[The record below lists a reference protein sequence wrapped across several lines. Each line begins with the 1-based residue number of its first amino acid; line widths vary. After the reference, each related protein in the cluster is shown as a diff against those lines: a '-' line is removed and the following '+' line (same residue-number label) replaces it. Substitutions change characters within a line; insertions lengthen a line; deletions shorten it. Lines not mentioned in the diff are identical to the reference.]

1 MFSFYVV
8 LCSNACMSL
17 SVPNRMNANHVFVA
31 FRLQGTCIG
40 IKRNCFVNGKIII
53 ALGKDCYIFTFAV
66 VTFCKGLF
74 TIQNNGIIIH
84 FQILTLKSFHAPRF
98 FKCFP

>member
-1 MFSFYVV
+1 
-8 LCSNACMSL
+8 
-17 SVPNRMNANHVFVA
+17 MNANHVFVA

-53 ALGKDCYIFTFAV
+53 ALGKNCYIFTFAV

-84 FQILTLKSFHAPRF
+84 FQILTLKSFLAPRF
-98 FKCFP
+98 SNVFPNTKYSKR